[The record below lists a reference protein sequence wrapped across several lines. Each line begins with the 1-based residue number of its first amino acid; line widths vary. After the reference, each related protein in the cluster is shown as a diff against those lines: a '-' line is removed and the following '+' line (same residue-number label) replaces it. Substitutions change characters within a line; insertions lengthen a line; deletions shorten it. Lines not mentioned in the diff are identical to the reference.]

1 MQSIEH
7 LSTFNFMDKRVK
19 FDFEIYFT
27 NGGSIKGEDFRLDI
41 MGDTISDEELADYIV
56 DDLRLLMVGQTKIM
70 NKEILT
76 EQHKRKPVNKKTGT
90 ALLSDTSVTIEH
102 GGPIIDKQTSGHY
115 LWGERCDSWILA
127 DTEGL
132 SVKQESMPSGTK
144 EKLHFH
150 THAQQFFFILKG
162 TATFYLNNEKLTVA
176 AEKGLLIQPMVK
188 HYIANESNERLDF
201 LVISQPTT
209 NNDRTII

>member
-1 MQSIEH
+1 
-7 LSTFNFMDKRVK
+7 MDKRVK

-41 MGDTISDEELADYIV
+41 MGDTISDKDLADYIV

-76 EQHKRKPVNKKTGT
+76 EPHKRKPVNKE
-90 ALLSDTSVTIEH
+90 TSTDLPIDLGQTIQQFST
-102 GGPIIDKQTSGHY
+102 IIDKQTAGHY
-115 LWGERCDSWILA
+115 LWGDDCDSWVLV

-132 SVKQESMPSGTK
+132 SVKQESMPAGTR

-162 TATFYLNNEKLTVA
+162 TATFYLDNEKISVA
-176 AEKGLLIQPMVK
+176 EQKGLQIRPKAK
-188 HYIANESNERLDF
+188 HYIANETNERLDF

-209 NNDRTII
+209 NYDRTNI

>member
-1 MQSIEH
+1 
-7 LSTFNFMDKRVK
+7 MDKRVK

-27 NGGSIKGEDFRLDI
+27 NGGNIKGEDFRLDI
-41 MGDTISDEELADYIV
+41 KGDTISDKELADYIV

-76 EQHKRKPVNKKTGT
+76 EPHKRKPVNKKTDTDSPIDSDHPMEHRTTVIDTQT
-90 ALLSDTSVTIEH
+90 A
-102 GGPIIDKQTSGHY
+102 GHY
-115 LWGERCDSWILA
+115 LWGDHCDSWVLA
-127 DTEGL
+127 DTDGL
-132 SVKQESMPSGTK
+132 SVKQESMPAGTR

-162 TATFYLNNEKLTVA
+162 TATFYIGNEKLIIA
-176 AEKGLLIQPMVK
+176 GQKGLLIQPKAK
-188 HYIANESNERLDF
+188 HYIANETNEKLDF

-209 NNDRTII
+209 NNDRTVPDPSWQ